1 MYQIQYRLDIAIEDG
16 GQVYGFM
23 TQVHDLIAQII
34 AQEIEMRS
42 KIGNK
47 SSKKNIVVQIN
58 MSTDYSKKNM
68 VQINKSSDIETLKVN
83 LTFFM

>member
-1 MYQIQYRLDIAIEDG
+1 MYQIQNRLDIAIEDG

-47 SSKKNIVVQIN
+47 SSNKKIVVQIN
-58 MSTDYSKKNM
+58 MSTHYLKKIV

-83 LTFFM
+83 RAFFM